1 VLLFAALTDPNK
13 SEEQGMSR
21 EERQM
26 KGFFFFFPPFTL
38 HSFLSIIKANPKN
51 RETVFPRLVH
61 DHNQTEATQRKTR
74 DEGNRILSSPKAKE

>member
-1 VLLFAALTDPNK
+1 
-13 SEEQGMSR
+13 
-21 EERQM
+21 M
-26 KGFFFFFPPFTL
+26 KGFFFFFPPPFAL